1 MIDSPISSAIADR
14 MRRSERFSESATAA
28 SKARAR
34 PSQLRN
40 EPDFSVIA
48 ATGRTTSAT
57 LVTAECAISSEI
69 TNDLESAASAAA
81 LFGISCGSTPPTTT
95 ASSEPLPRLSII
107 SEVVRPT
114 FAGIVG
120 TPQTVAISTRAAAS
134 AIGRP
139 PGRSVPI
146 APASSAPRSPARR
159 GIQAS
164 FAPLFSASAETAE
177 SRPVVSAARSP
188 TKMTDLPV
196 KESAESA
203 APSAPGATLINSAFN
218 FSSPIESLV
227 ATALT
232 FRARLR
238 TCLLMRRKTIGD
250 SSSGSKPMRT
260 T

>member
-1 MIDSPISSAIADR
+1 MMDSPISSAIADK
-14 MRRSERFSESATAA
+14 MRRSERFRESATAA

-34 PSQLRN
+34 PSQFKN
-40 EPDFSVIA
+40 DPDFSVTA

-57 LVTAECAISSEI
+57 FVTAELAISSE
-69 TNDLESAASAAA
+69 TTKDLDSAVSAAA
-81 LFGISCGSTPPTTT
+81 LSGISCGSTPPTTT
-95 ASSEPLPRLSII
+95 ASSEPLFRLSII

-114 FAGIVG
+114 FVGSDG
-120 TPQTVAISTRAAAS
+120 TPHTAAISTRAAAS
-134 AIGRP
+134 TTGRP

-188 TKMTDLPV
+188 TRITDFPV
-196 KESAESA
+196 RESAETA
-203 APSAPGATLINSAFN
+203 ALSEPGATLINSAFS
-218 FSSPIESLV
+218 FSTPIESLV

-232 FRARLR
+232 FSARLR

-250 SSSGSKPMRT
+250 SSSGSKPTRT